1 MEPPARPASS
11 LHPAQLLGGAL
22 GECKA
27 AAAIRPSLQV
37 CLRHTPSPSAGPTT
51 RRQCSPGLSPAS
63 PVRGA
68 AYSSERL
75 RPADFG
81 ASCGSA
87 SGVVRAPASGVLRLS
102 K

>member
-1 MEPPARPASS
+1 MGPRARPASS
-11 LHPAQLLGGAL
+11 LDPAQLLGGEIE
-22 GECKA
+22 ECEA

-37 CLRHTPSPSAGPTT
+37 CLRHPPSPSAGPAT
-51 RRQCSPGLSPAS
+51 RRNAPRDRSPRA
-63 PVRGA
+63 RGPA
-68 AYSSERL
+68 AYSSEGL
-75 RPADFG
+75 RTADFG